1 MRVFLSWSGERS
13 QLVAQLLKDWLAC
26 VIQAVDPWISSKD
39 IDRGSLWFS
48 TISQQL
54 GQTTVGVICLTKEN
68 IDKPW
73 ILFEAG
79 ALAKGLNSSR
89 VCTLLVDLQ
98 PSDVRDP
105 LAQFNHT
112 LPNKESLW
120 QLIRTINNASE
131 NPMLSE
137 AILSRS
143 FDTYWP
149 QFEASF
155 AEIIASTKDS
165 QLKPPTEN
173 EILLEILES
182 TRGLSSRMRAIESKN
197 SMREWTKVLSDSLHP
212 PVVGAIK
219 MPVIGDAIARPKL
232 SKEKIEL
239 LAKALAEQNG
249 KDDEPQS

>member
-112 LPNKESLW
+112 LPTKESMWL
-120 QLIRTINNASE
+120 LMRTINNASE
-131 NPMLSE
+131 QPILTE
-137 AILSRS
+137 AILAKA
-143 FDTYWP
+143 FETYWP
-149 QFEASF
+149 QFELSF
-155 AEIIASTKDS
+155 SEIVRNTKDS
-165 QLKPPTEN
+165 ELKPPADN
-173 EILLEILES
+173 ELLLEILDS
-182 TRGLSSRMRAIESKN
+182 TRNLSSRLRAIESKN
-197 SMREWTKVLSDSLHP
+197 SLREWTKIVSDSVQGP
-212 PVVGAIK
+212 TAAIK
-219 MPVIGDAIARPKL
+219 MPVLGDPLPRPKL
-232 SKEKIEL
+232 STEKIQL
-239 LAKALAEQNG
+239 LAKLLNEQNA
-249 KDDEPQS
+249 KNDEAQS